1 MREEEEETDRV
12 VKQIP
17 LVIPHQFISQEV
29 NMKGLMWRDTR
40 NFCFQISHVS

>member
-1 MREEEEETDRV
+1 MREEEEETYCV
-12 VKQIP
+12 SEKVP